1 MIALHWDRSARR
13 QLELPLLHCY
23 HEELLRTGISNYS
36 FDELLLDYRRCAVRN
51 LTFPI
56 LFWSR
61 SLPREAWRNR
71 LDCALAAYRDLDCEE
86 LL

>member
-1 MIALHWDRSARR
+1 M
-13 QLELPLLHCY
+13 LHCY
-23 HEELLRTGISNYS
+23 HEELLSAGIGNYS
-36 FDELLLDYRRCAVRN
+36 FDELLLDYRRCLVRN

-61 SLPREAWRNR
+61 GLPREAWRNR
-71 LDCALAAYRDLDCEE
+71 LDCALAAYRDLDCAE